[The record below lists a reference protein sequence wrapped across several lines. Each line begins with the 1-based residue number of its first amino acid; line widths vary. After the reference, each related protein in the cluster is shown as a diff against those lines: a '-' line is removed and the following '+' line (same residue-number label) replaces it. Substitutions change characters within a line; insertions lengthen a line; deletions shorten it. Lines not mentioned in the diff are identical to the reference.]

1 MISISHI
8 YSDQPS
14 FIYREVF
21 STVLFKH
28 LDALGKEIS
37 GSHLYFKFSFC
48 MGKESFCIVSCS
60 LCRNLTHL

>member
-28 LDALGKEIS
+28 LDALGKEIHICIS
-37 GSHLYFKFSFC
+37 SFHFVWER
-48 MGKESFCIVSCS
+48 KVSVLFHAVCVEI
-60 LCRNLTHL
+60 